1 MIRHWLTHYWNYDF
15 ITSRTLRFMLS
26 TFLTQLQTHPVIIA
40 SPRDERIIKNLRNV
54 LKRQRK
60 YFNQHKEEED
70 GDERK
75 SMSGIQT
82 SRKDS
87 AIALSSCRNSVQ
99 PDQLVLDNKW
109 TSKVKRTLKRSVS
122 QSTTSVARATMC
134 SCKNNGSI
142 SNSSVINNSS
152 SISTYCMIHSDPTVV
167 PAPPSL
173 IATSR
178 LFLSHKSSST
188 NTTASIYKSFILKF
202 RSEII
207 AQQFCIIER
216 TMLQKVTWDELVE
229 LRWRKRSSKRQS
241 YVIDLADLTNEEEE
255 NLGID
260 RLIGFFNMVKIK
272 KRIMTIT
279 LINL

>member
-1 MIRHWLTHYWNYDF
+1 MVIRHWLTHYWTYDF
-15 ITSRTLRFMLS
+15 TTSKTLRFMLS
-26 TFLTQLQTHPVIIA
+26 TFLTQLQTHPVILV

-60 YFNQHKEEED
+60 YFNQQKEDED
-70 GDERK
+70 HDDRK
-75 SMSGIQT
+75 SVAGIQT

-87 AIALSSCRNSVQ
+87 AIALSSCRNSMQ
-99 PDQLVLDNKW
+99 PDQLAPDNKW

-122 QSTTSVARATMC
+122 QSTTSVARTSNVMC
-134 SCKNNGSI
+134 SCKSNNSSI
-142 SNSSVINNSS
+142 SNCSVINNSS
-152 SISTYCMIHSDPTVV
+152 SISTYCLAHPDPIAAA
-167 PAPPSL
+167 PAPSL
-173 IATSR
+173 IASSR
-178 LFLSHKSSST
+178 LFLSHKASSA
-188 NTTASIYKSFILKF
+188 NTPAPIYKSFILKF

-216 TMLQKVTWDELVE
+216 NMLQKVTWDELVD

-241 YVIDLADLTNEEEE
+241 YVIDLADLTNEDEEE

-272 KRIMTIT
+272 KIS
-279 LINL
+279 